1 MVQLLEEIE
10 EYAKVNNIPIM
21 QKDGISFVID
31 FIKKNNITNILEI
44 GSAIGYSAIKM
55 ALVDDRVKV
64 TTIERD
70 MDRYVVALNNIE
82 KFNLSD
88 RINIIL
94 GDALEVS
101 LSDKYDMIF
110 IDAAKAQYIK
120 FFERYSDNLKEG
132 GFIISDNLSFHGLV
146 LDETKINNR
155 NTKQLVGKIK
165 KYIEYLKNN
174 DKYDTTFYT
183 LGDGVSVSTKKVQ

>member
-1 MVQLLEEIE
+1 
-10 EYAKVNNIPIM
+10 
-21 QKDGISFVID
+21 
-31 FIKKNNITNILEI
+31 
-44 GSAIGYSAIKM
+44 M
-55 ALVDDRVKV
+55 ALVNDRVKV

-165 KYIEYLKNN
+165 KYIEHLKNN

>member
-55 ALVDDRVKV
+55 ALVNDRVKV

-120 FFERYSDNLKEG
+120 FFERYNDNLKDG